1 MYTTIPIKTKLLHN
15 TFWMCV
21 VIVICLVVGILIQS
35 WYTYDYESY
44 PDKSELEESIEV
56 MESYPLVL
64 KVIYAPII
72 EEMIFRS
79 PILIFILLS
88 AKYKRIKGN
97 PYVVAVLFGLLFGI
111 GHISNGGVYT
121 LPSAIFN
128 VTFDGILFGFL
139 VVKTRGLVCS
149 IGAHSILNLMACI

>member
-1 MYTTIPIKTKLLHN
+1 MSITSIKSKLLHN
-15 TFWMCV
+15 VFWMCV
-21 VIVICLVVGILIQS
+21 VIVLCMVSSVLIQS
-35 WYTYDYESY
+35 WYISDYESY
-44 PDKSELEESIEV
+44 PDKAELEESIEV
-56 MESYPLVL
+56 MESYPLIL

-88 AKYKRIKGN
+88 AKYKKIKGN
-97 PYVVAVLFGLLFGI
+97 PYIVAILFGLLFGI

-128 VTFDGILFGFL
+128 VTFDGIMFGAL
-139 VVKTRGLVCS
+139 VVKTRNLLLS
-149 IGAHSILNLMACI
+149 IGAHSILNLLASV